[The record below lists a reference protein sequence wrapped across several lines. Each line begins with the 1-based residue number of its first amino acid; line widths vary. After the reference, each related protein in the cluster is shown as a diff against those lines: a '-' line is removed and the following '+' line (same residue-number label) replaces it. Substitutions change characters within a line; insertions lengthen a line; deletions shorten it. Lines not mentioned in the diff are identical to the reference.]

1 MFQNLSEKL
10 SAVFERLRRS
20 GKLTEADIDS
30 ALGEVKMALLE
41 ADVNFRVVKQF
52 TKRVKEKAIGA
63 EIFKSLTP
71 TQQVVKIVMDEL
83 IVLLGGERAKLTVA
97 PQKPTVILM
106 AGLQG
111 SGKTTTC
118 SKLALHL
125 RKSDHK
131 SPLLVACDVYRP
143 AAVKQLEV
151 LGAQLDVP
159 VFTMPSGTRPV
170 EIARAAI
177 EHARNK
183 ELDTVIID
191 TAGRLHIDD
200 EMMNEVRELKEATK
214 PHEILLVVDAMTG
227 QDAVNSA
234 KSFNDLLELTG
245 VILTK
250 LDGDARGGAAL
261 SIREVTGK
269 PIKFVGIGE
278 KSSALEPFHPDRMA
292 QRILGMGDVL
302 TLIEKAQ
309 ATMDEEKM
317 KEMEQRLREAEFN
330 FNDFLSQL
338 NQIKRMGPLS
348 QLLSMIPGFSSVPGL
363 DQLSFDDKNFKRF
376 EAIILSMTP
385 EERSFPDVIDGSRRK
400 RIATGSGNDIQ
411 NVNAL
416 LKQFS
421 QMRQM
426 MKNLGAMTKKHSRLS
441 RFFGGRA

>member
-20 GKLTEADIDS
+20 GKLTEADIDA
-30 ALGEVKMALLE
+30 ALSEVKMALLE

-52 TKRVKEKAIGA
+52 TKRVKEKAVGA

-177 EHARNK
+177 EHARDK

-200 EMMNEVRELKEATK
+200 EMMNEVRELKEATR

-245 VILTK
+245 IILTK

-400 RIATGSGNDIQ
+400 RISTGSGNDIQ
-411 NVNAL
+411 SVNAL

-426 MKNLGAMTKKHSRLS
+426 MKNLGAMSKKHSRLS
-441 RFFGGRA
+441 KFFGGRA

>member
-10 SAVFERLRRS
+10 TSIFDKLRRS
-20 GKLTEADIDS
+20 GKLTEKDIDV

-41 ADVNFRVVKQF
+41 ADVNFKVVKQF
-52 TKRVKEKAIGA
+52 TKRVKDKAVGA

-71 TQQVVKIVMDEL
+71 TQQVIKIVMDEL
-83 IVLLGGERAKLTVA
+83 TALLGGERAKITFS
-97 PQKPTVILM
+97 PKKPSVFLI

-118 SKLALHL
+118 AKLALHL
-125 RKSDHK
+125 RKAEK
-131 SPLLVACDVYRP
+131 KNPLLVACDIYRP

-151 LGAQLDVP
+151 LGQQLSVP
-159 VFTMPSGTRPV
+159 VFSKPPGVKPA
-170 EIARAAI
+170 EIATAAI
-177 EHARNK
+177 EHAR
-183 ELDTVIID
+183 EHDYDVVIVD
-191 TAGRLHIDD
+191 TAGRLHIDE
-200 EMMNEVRELKEATK
+200 EMMDEVKGLKETLS

-227 QDAVNSA
+227 QDAVTIA

-278 KSSALEPFHPDRMA
+278 KASALEPFYPERMA

-309 ATMDEEKM
+309 SEMDEAKM
-317 KEMEQRLREAEFN
+317 KELESRIREAEFN
-330 FNDFLSQL
+330 FNDFLDQL
-338 NQIKRMGPLS
+338 NQLKRMGPLD
-348 QLLSMIPGFSSVPGL
+348 QLLGMLPGFSGIPKLSEM
-363 DQLSFDDKNFKRF
+363 SFDDKNFKRF
-376 EAIILSMTP
+376 EAMILSMTP
-385 EERSFPDVIDGSRRK
+385 AERANPDLIDGSRRK
-400 RIATGSGNDIQ
+400 RIASGSANSIQ
-411 NVNAL
+411 NVNML
-416 LKQFS
+416 LKQFA

-426 MKNLGAMTKKHSRLS
+426 MKNLTSVTKRSKLA
-441 RFFGGRA
+441 RFFGGKF

>member
-1 MFQNLSEKL
+1 
-10 SAVFERLRRS
+10 
-20 GKLTEADIDS
+20 
-30 ALGEVKMALLE
+30 
-41 ADVNFRVVKQF
+41 
-52 TKRVKEKAIGA
+52 
-63 EIFKSLTP
+63 
-71 TQQVVKIVMDEL
+71 
-83 IVLLGGERAKLTVA
+83 
-97 PQKPTVILM
+97 
-106 AGLQG
+106 
-111 SGKTTTC
+111 
-118 SKLALHL
+118 
-125 RKSDHK
+125 
-131 SPLLVACDVYRP
+131 
-143 AAVKQLEV
+143 
-151 LGAQLDVP
+151 
-159 VFTMPSGTRPV
+159 
-170 EIARAAI
+170 ARAAI
-177 EHARNK
+177 EYARDK
-183 ELDTVIID
+183 DLDTVIID
-191 TAGRLHIDD
+191 TAGRLHIDE
-200 EMMNEVRELKEATK
+200 EMMNEVRELKETTK

-234 KSFNDLLELTG
+234 KSFNELLELSG
-245 VILTK
+245 IILTK

-278 KSSALEPFHPDRMA
+278 KSSALEAFHPDRMA
-292 QRILGMGDVL
+292 QRILGMGDMM

-309 ATMDEEKM
+309 ATMDAEKM

-338 NQIKRMGPLS
+338 NQIKSMGPLS

-400 RIATGSGNDIQ
+400 RISTGSGNDIQ
-411 NVNAL
+411 SVNAL

-426 MKNLGAMTKKHSRLS
+426 MKSLGSMGKKSRLS

>member
-1 MFQNLSEKL
+1 MFQNLSGKL
-10 SAVFERLRRS
+10 AAVFERLRRS
-20 GKLTEADIDS
+20 GKLTEADIDA
-30 ALGEVKMALLE
+30 ALSEVKMALLE

-52 TKRVKEKAIGA
+52 TKRVKEKAVGA

-97 PQKPTVILM
+97 SQKPTVILM

-118 SKLALHL
+118 AKLALHL
-125 RKSDHK
+125 RKNDRK

-151 LGAQLDVP
+151 LGGQLDVP

-177 EHARNK
+177 EYARDK
-183 ELDTVIID
+183 DLDTVIID
-191 TAGRLHIDD
+191 TAGRLHIDE
-200 EMMNEVRELKEATK
+200 EMMNEVRELKETTK

-234 KSFNDLLELTG
+234 KSFNELLELSG
-245 VILTK
+245 IILTK

-278 KSSALEPFHPDRMA
+278 KSSALEAFHPDRMA
-292 QRILGMGDVL
+292 QRILGMGDMM

-309 ATMDEEKM
+309 ATMDAEKM

-338 NQIKRMGPLS
+338 NQIKSMGPLS

-400 RIATGSGNDIQ
+400 RISTGSGNDIQ
-411 NVNAL
+411 SVNAL

-426 MKNLGAMTKKHSRLS
+426 MKSLGSMGKKSRLS

>member
-1 MFQNLSEKL
+1 MFQNLSGKL
-10 SAVFERLRRS
+10 AAVFERLRRS
-20 GKLTEADIDS
+20 GKLTEADIDA
-30 ALGEVKMALLE
+30 ALSEVKMALLE

-52 TKRVKEKAIGA
+52 TKRVKEKAVGA

-97 PQKPTVILM
+97 SQKPTVILM

-125 RKSDHK
+125 RKNDHK

-159 VFTMPSGTRPV
+159 VFTMPSGSRPV

-177 EHARNK
+177 EHARDK
-183 ELDTVIID
+183 DLDTVIID

-200 EMMNEVRELKEATK
+200 EMMNEVRELKDATK

-245 VILTK
+245 IILTK

-292 QRILGMGDVL
+292 QRILGMGDVM

-317 KEMEQRLREAEFN
+317 KDMERRLREAEFN
-330 FNDFLSQL
+330 FNDFLDQL

-376 EAIILSMTP
+376 EAIIHSMTP
-385 EERSFPDVIDGSRRK
+385 EERSFPDMIDGSRRK
-400 RIATGSGNDIQ
+400 RISVGSGNDIQ
-411 NVNAL
+411 SVNAL

-426 MKNLGAMTKKHSRLS
+426 MKSLGAMGKKSSRLS
-441 RFFGGRA
+441 KFFGGRM

>member
-1 MFQNLSEKL
+1 MFQNLSGKL
-10 SAVFERLRRS
+10 AAVFERLRRS
-20 GKLTEADIDS
+20 GKLTEADIDA

-52 TKRVKEKAIGA
+52 TKRVKEKAVGS

-83 IVLLGGERAKLTVA
+83 IVLLGGERAKMTVA
-97 PQKPTVILM
+97 SQKPTVILM

-118 SKLALHL
+118 AKLALHL
-125 RKSDHK
+125 RKSDRK

-151 LGAQLDVP
+151 LGSQLDVP

-177 EHARNK
+177 EHARDK
-183 ELDTVIID
+183 DFDTVIID
-191 TAGRLHIDD
+191 TAGRLHIDE

-245 VILTK
+245 IVLTK

-278 KSSALEPFHPDRMA
+278 KSSAIEPFHPDRMA
-292 QRILGMGDVL
+292 QRILGMGDVM

-309 ATMDEEKM
+309 STMDEEKM
-317 KEMEQRLREAEFN
+317 KEMEKRLREAEFN
-330 FNDFLSQL
+330 FNDFLDQL

-376 EAIILSMTP
+376 EAIIHSMTP
-385 EERSFPDVIDGSRRK
+385 EERSFPDMIDGSRRK
-400 RIATGSGNDIQ
+400 RISNGSGNDVQ
-411 NVNAL
+411 SVNAL

-426 MKNLGAMTKKHSRLS
+426 MKSLGSMGKKSSRLS
-441 RFFGGRA
+441 KFFGGRM

>member
-20 GKLTEADIDS
+20 GKLTEADIDA
-30 ALGEVKMALLE
+30 ALSEVKMALLE

-52 TKRVKEKAIGA
+52 TKRVKEKAVGA

-177 EHARNK
+177 EHARDK

-200 EMMNEVRELKEATK
+200 EMMNEVRELKEATR

-234 KSFNDLLELTG
+234 KGFNDLLELTG
-245 VILTK
+245 IILTK

-400 RIATGSGNDIQ
+400 RISTGSGNDIQ
-411 NVNAL
+411 SVNAL

-426 MKNLGAMTKKHSRLS
+426 MKNLGAMSKKHSRLS
-441 RFFGGRA
+441 KFFGGRA